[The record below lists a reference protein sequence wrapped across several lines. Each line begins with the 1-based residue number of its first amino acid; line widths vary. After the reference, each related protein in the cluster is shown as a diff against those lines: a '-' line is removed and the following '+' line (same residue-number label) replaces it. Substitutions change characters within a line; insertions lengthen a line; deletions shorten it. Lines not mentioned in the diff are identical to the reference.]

1 MRSPVKFTKAAV
13 VALTTDK
20 LDHVFWDDDL
30 PGFGVRARG
39 GAKRWLIQYRIGSQ
53 QRRESLGD
61 VRRVSLD
68 DARRIAR
75 QRFAQLELGQDPVAD
90 KAKARAV
97 ADKAALTLGAVA
109 DRYLDGKRSI
119 IRPRTYCEASRAFTL
134 QWAPLRNRPIGGI
147 VRADI
152 AAQLQAIIK
161 KHGRTS
167 AARARANL
175 SAMYVWAIGEALC
188 ETNPV
193 TGTNDPADDL
203 KARDR
208 VLNDSELRAVW
219 DAAGDDD
226 FGRIVK
232 LLILS
237 GARRSEIGSMRWCD
251 IDLDTGVLTIPAE
264 VAKNGHALEL
274 PLPPAALEILNSS
287 PRRGDHVFGAK
298 GTGFSGWSV
307 ATTALRRR
315 TTKPMA
321 PFRLHDL
328 RRSMRTGLGRIG
340 VPPHIAE
347 LLINHVKGGVQ
358 AVYDRYSYEGE
369 KRAALA
375 RWAAHIAD
383 VVEGRAAKVVPLGRR
398 A

>member
-1 MRSPVKFTKAAV
+1 M
-13 VALTTDK
+13 
-20 LDHVFWDDDL
+20 
-30 PGFGVRARG
+30 
-39 GAKRWLIQYRIGSQ
+39 
-53 QRRESLGD
+53 
-61 VRRVSLD
+61 
-68 DARRIAR
+68 
-75 QRFAQLELGQDPVAD
+75 
-90 KAKARAV
+90 
-97 ADKAALTLGAVA
+97 
-109 DRYLDGKRSI
+109 
-119 IRPRTYCEASRAFTL
+119 
-134 QWAPLRNRPIGGI
+134 
-147 VRADI
+147 
-152 AAQLQAIIK
+152 
-161 KHGRTS
+161 
-167 AARARANL
+167 
-175 SAMYVWAIGEALC
+175 GEALC
-188 ETNPV
+188 DLNPV

-208 VLNDSELRAVW
+208 VLSDAELRAVW
-219 DAAGDDD
+219 EAAGDDD

-232 LLILS
+232 LLILG
-237 GARRSEIGSMRWCD
+237 GARRTEIGSAKWSC
-251 IDLDTGVLTIPAE
+251 IDFDSGVLTIPAE

-274 PLPPAALEILNSS
+274 PLPPIALEILNST

-315 TTKPMA
+315 IAKPMA

-375 RWAAHIAD
+375 RWADHVLA
-383 VVEGRAAKVVPLGRR
+383 VVEGRGAKVVSLDGRR

>member
-1 MRSPVKFTKAAV
+1 MKLTKAAV
-13 VALTTDK
+13 AALKTDK
-20 LDHVFWDDDL
+20 PDQVFWDDEL
-30 PGFGVRARG
+30 PGFGVRIRAA
-39 GAKRWLIQYRIGSQ
+39 AKRWIIQYRIGLQ

-61 VRRVSLD
+61 VRRVSLE

-75 QRFAQLELGQDPVAD
+75 QRFAKIELGQDPTAD
-90 KAKARAV
+90 KAEARAP
-97 ADKAALTLGAVA
+97 AAKAALTLGAVA
-109 DRYLDGKRSI
+109 DRYLDSRRDV
-119 IRPRTYCEASRAFTL
+119 IRASTYREVTRYFAV
-134 QWAPLRNRPIGGI
+134 QWAPLRDRPVAEIT
-147 VRADI
+147 RADI
-152 AAQLQAIIK
+152 AAQLQIIIK
-161 KHGRTS
+161 VNGRTS

-175 SAMYVWAIGEALC
+175 SAMYTWAIGEALC

-193 TGTNDPADDL
+193 TGTNDPGDDL

-208 VLNDSELRAVW
+208 VLSDAELRLVW

-232 LLILS
+232 LLVLT
-237 GARRSEIGSMRWCD
+237 GARRQEIGGARWQD
-251 IDLDTGVLTIPAE
+251 IDFDSGVLTIPAE

-274 PLPPAALEILNSS
+274 PLPTVALEILNTT

-298 GTGFSGWSV
+298 GTGFTGWSV
-307 ATTALRRR
+307 ATAAFRRR
-315 TTKPMA
+315 ITKPMA

-340 VPPHIAE
+340 VRPDVSE

-358 AVYDRYSYEGE
+358 AIYDRYSYEGE

-375 RWAAHIAD
+375 RWADHVLA
-383 VVEGRAAKVVPLGRR
+383 VVEGRAAKVVSLDERR